1 MRRKSQS
8 VREEPGAT
16 LVDVLRDSARDRA
29 VLLFIQ
35 TVRERERVAPDPMRE
50 RLREKLARRAS
61 IGTGPHDVE
70 SDVELAVRALCRTRS
85 AIA

>member
-61 IGTGPHDVE
+61 IGTG